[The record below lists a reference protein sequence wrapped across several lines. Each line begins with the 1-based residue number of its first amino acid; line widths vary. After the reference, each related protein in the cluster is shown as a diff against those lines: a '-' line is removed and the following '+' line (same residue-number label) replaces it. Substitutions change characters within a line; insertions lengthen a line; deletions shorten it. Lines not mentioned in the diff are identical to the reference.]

1 MAWRDAAILEIASRA
16 MRMKF
21 PALAQACTVT
31 NIRAW
36 RHGLG
41 LLLLKIRSAWMRFEF
56 FTDII
61 RSASDCPG
69 FPAIRIRDGES
80 RTEFLVGENRS
91 CRVGSEETGPALPLR
106 FIFSSELN
114 REEVMSVRLSE
125 VQPVLMHLA
134 DKK

>member
-1 MAWRDAAILEIASRA
+1 MTGQDAAMREIDSRA
-16 MRMKF
+16 QRMEF

-36 RHGLG
+36 RRGLG
-41 LLLLKIRSAWMRFEF
+41 LLLLKIRSRWMRFEF
-56 FTDII
+56 FADII

-80 RTEFLVGENRS
+80 RTEFPVGEIRS
-91 CRVGSEETGPALPLR
+91 CRVGTEKTGPTFPLR

-114 REEVMSVRLSE
+114 REEVMSMRLSE
-125 VQPVLMHLA
+125 FQPVLIHLA